1 MDMEHKNA
9 VKRLSPLNSK
19 KGCKRHLSRTE
30 PLAVPSILDRM
41 PALQPKGQIRGLSHS
56 LPVGRK

>member
-1 MDMEHKNA
+1 MVKKA
-9 VKRLSPLNSK
+9 VS
-19 KGCKRHLSRTE
+19 GTCQGQV

-41 PALQPKGQIRGLSHS
+41 PALQPKGQIKGLSHS